1 MQSPDAGAV
10 NPARDLS
17 FASNS
22 SGMDDTSRLPKP
34 TSRSVPVSILTICW
48 RKPVPWY
55 KKGNPPSPGGSPQ
68 RKS

>member
-48 RKPVPWY
+48 RKPVPW
-55 KKGNPPSPGGSPQ
+55 
-68 RKS
+68 